1 LVIKT
6 ECYAGRLMLSRSM
19 LLKYVSRIH
28 IVLTSFGLCEHS
40 SVVGICEHGSD
51 VAFQEMSVFY
61 GMESIL
67 CAFENL
73 QNGTVSFILSV
84 CLSDRPPA

>member
-1 LVIKT
+1 
-6 ECYAGRLMLSRSM
+6 MS
-19 LLKYVSRIH
+19 
-28 IVLTSFGLCEHS
+28 
-40 SVVGICEHGSD
+40 
-51 VAFQEMSVFY
+51 AFH

-84 CLSDRPPA
+84 CPTVLLHETNGLPLDGFSRNFGLVG